1 MSKMRKILF
10 SCMTAMLLISKVS
23 AQNIVTTQTNKIMD
37 QRLTFITIGAKDLN
51 KLKQFYI
58 EKFQW
63 KPLKDDN
70 GIVFFKLN
78 GFILGL
84 YPADEL
90 AKDANASGDCS
101 GLKGFSLSINYN
113 SEKEVDEVFKVL
125 QGRGVQVV
133 KPPQKAFWGGYSGYV
148 VDTEGNHWEIAF
160 NPFLV
165 MDRNY
170 NVVTHK

>member
-1 MSKMRKILF
+1 MSKMYKTLF
-10 SCMTAMLLISKVS
+10 TFVAAMLLIGKVS
-23 AQNIVTTQTNKIMD
+23 AQNMATTQTNKIMD

-58 EKFQW
+58 DKFQW

-70 GIVFFKLN
+70 GIVFFKMN

-90 AKDANASGDCS
+90 AKDANASGDCG

-125 QGRGVQVV
+125 QSRGVQVV

-148 VDTEGNHWEIAF
+148 VDVEGNHWEIAF
-160 NPFLV
+160 NPYLV
-165 MDRNY
+165 MDKDY